1 MSRYQ
6 VKVNTAGSW
15 ANLLSCPP
23 EKLDAV
29 MDACHQLARL
39 LDHGIAFK
47 VLDCTTEKLV
57 AAYNS
62 RPRSNE
68 PHGWHQPTR

>member
-6 VKVNTAGSW
+6 VKVNSAGSW
-15 ANLLSCPP
+15 ANLVSCPP

-29 MDACHQLARL
+29 MEACHQLAAV

-47 VLDCTTEKLV
+47 VLDCRSEAVV
-57 AAYNS
+57 ATYNS
-62 RPRSNE
+62 RPRSHE
-68 PHGWHQPTR
+68 PHGWHRPTR